1 MMTDVYARHDGGFFV
16 YKKIISIRLTEKVNA
31 SKRAIKYTRIVK

>member
-1 MMTDVYARHDGGFFV
+1 MVFKRKI
-16 YKKIISIRLTEKVNA
+16 YKKLVEWKGLTEKVNA